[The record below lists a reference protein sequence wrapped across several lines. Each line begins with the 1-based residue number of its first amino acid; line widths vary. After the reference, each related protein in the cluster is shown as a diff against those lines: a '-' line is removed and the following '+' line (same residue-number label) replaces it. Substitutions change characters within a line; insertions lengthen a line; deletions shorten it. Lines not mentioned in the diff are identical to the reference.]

1 MCHGHRVTRSLDLPS
16 GLMELDAPWPE
27 MAIVQAALADEPP
40 ATELPDD
47 AHAWSIARK
56 SQWWNGRRA
65 LRAACH
71 AIGVHADAVT
81 TTSLGAPQVAG
92 AQVSIAH
99 THDIAVAVATKSWSR
114 VGIDVER
121 ADRNVDRLEGAL
133 SADERTLVG
142 TGLIDVLSLVMAK
155 EAASKAMGTGLEGSL
170 HRWPVSMADDEW
182 VVQSTS
188 TSTSTSALRIRFY
201 GWGDWRGAVAVA
213 DAEDEGL
220 EVAVGEG

>member
-16 GLMELDAPWPE
+16 GLTELDAPWPE
-27 MAIVQAALADEPP
+27 MAIVQAALTDEPP

-47 AHAWSIARK
+47 AHAWSSARK

-99 THDIAVAVATKSWSR
+99 THDIAVAVATAAWGR

-121 ADRNVDRLEGAL
+121 ADRSVNRLEGAL
-133 SADERTLVG
+133 SAGERALVR
-142 TGLIDVLSLVMAK
+142 TGLIDVLSLLMAK

-170 HRWPVSMADDEW
+170 HRWPVAIADGEW
-182 VVQSTS
+182 VVQHSS
-188 TSTSTSALRIRFY
+188 ASALRIRFY
-201 GWGDWRGAVAVA
+201 GWGDWRVAVAVA
-213 DAEDEGL
+213 GAEDDGL
-220 EVAVGEG
+220 AVAVGEG